1 MNTAIKKLVQY
12 GIAKGLIEKEDAIYI
27 INRLLELF
35 HIEEYEDPGDIDEET
50 DLEGILQEMLDYAC
64 DKGLIKETGTKAR

>member
-27 INRLLELF
+27 KPPF
-35 HIEEYEDPGDIDEET
+35 
-50 DLEGILQEMLDYAC
+50 ILY
-64 DKGLIKETGTKAR
+64 